1 VTTLPQISFG
11 EDVRKPALLQ
21 RRDTREVLFGIRD
34 GAWQETVASV
44 RSLPN
49 DSQEQNAAKARL
61 PYCTWAGV
69 FSYRANANLVRHSG
83 QCGIDLDGLGDA
95 GAVEVIQKAV
105 ADAHCLAAYRST
117 RGEGVRLIFRIPPC
131 SPESHTAA
139 FEQVAS
145 HVQRIYARE
154 ADPSG
159 KDVSRASFVSFDR
172 GLWFN
177 PSAEALPIEL
187 RDDTQRYSTVNYR
200 CVSSPYAGDLALTC
214 WNWWGRHFANTTPR
228 DNGTAKTHFP
238 LLDLGLAIAL
248 HAHRIK
254 EPVTPRIV
262 DTALD
267 AWISEHARQG
277 VRLRCSRDEYRRELL
292 VSVRGAER
300 KPWFKSAADKWLRW
314 TRHKEFPNGGLPHE
328 KILFAIRQHCAD
340 VSSDEFFLG
349 ARDAGLVAGISFKT
363 AARALSKLVN
373 DGQLKKVDIKRPAR
387 HAQTYR
393 LLKATAKI
401 H

>member
-1 VTTLPQISFG
+1 MTTLPQISFG

-145 HVQRIYARE
+145 HVQRIYARAVE
-154 ADPSG
+154 PL
-159 KDVSRASFVSFDR
+159 RA
-172 GLWFN
+172 
-177 PSAEALPIEL
+177 EL
-187 RDDTQRYSTVNYR
+187 RRLRIGDRTPLLARMFAAP
-200 CVSSPYAGDLALTC
+200 VSSALTVAC
-214 WNWWGRHFANTTPR
+214 GSIRPLKPCRLNCGM
-228 DNGTAKTHFP
+228 THNDIQQ
-238 LLDLGLAIAL
+238 LIIVVC
-248 HAHRIK
+248 HHRMQ
-254 EPVTPRIV
+254 VTWP
-262 DTALD
+262 
-267 AWISEHARQG
+267 
-277 VRLRCSRDEYRRELL
+277 
-292 VSVRGAER
+292 
-300 KPWFKSAADKWLRW
+300 
-314 TRHKEFPNGGLPHE
+314 
-328 KILFAIRQHCAD
+328 
-340 VSSDEFFLG
+340 
-349 ARDAGLVAGISFKT
+349 
-363 AARALSKLVN
+363 
-373 DGQLKKVDIKRPAR
+373 
-387 HAQTYR
+387 
-393 LLKATAKI
+393 
-401 H
+401 